1 MAQTN
6 VRNANRTRAVNP
18 KPEKK
23 RTRLGSADVTFIIVV
38 LILLGLGILMM
49 FSASYAIAIDEGKDG
64 YFYAFRQIIFAGVGL
79 VAMFIM
85 SFVDYRIFQ
94 RSSIALIAYVG
105 SVIMLI
111 LVMFIGT
118 DLGTGCQRWIN
129 LGFTTFQPSELAKF
143 AVVILF
149 AYLIDKNYD
158 RMKKA
163 TVGVIPFMVL
173 LAIIAGLLM
182 LQPHLSCTLLIC
194 MIGIVL
200 IFVGGA
206 RFWHLLIAAMF
217 AAAALVGV
225 IVYKTVVE
233 KYDYFGT
240 RISTWLHPFES
251 EDLAGTWQ
259 SRQSLIAIGS
269 GGPLGLG
276 LGESRQKY
284 LYLPEAENDFVFAV
298 VCEELGL
305 IGAITVL
312 LLFVLLVV
320 QGFHIA
326 AKARDKFGML
336 ITIGFTLQIG
346 LQAFINMAV
355 VSGLVPNTGI
365 SLPFFSYG
373 GTALIMQLMQMGIV
387 LNVSRQRYVLEDQKK
402 PAVRQTTTPPPQPEY
417 RQNA

>member
-1 MAQTN
+1 
-6 VRNANRTRAVNP
+6 
-18 KPEKK
+18 
-23 RTRLGSADVTFIIVV
+23 
-38 LILLGLGILMM
+38 
-49 FSASYAIAIDEGKDG
+49 
-64 YFYAFRQIIFAGVGL
+64 
-79 VAMFIM
+79 
-85 SFVDYRIFQ
+85 
-94 RSSIALIAYVG
+94 
-105 SVIMLI
+105 
-111 LVMFIGT
+111 
-118 DLGTGCQRWIN
+118 
-129 LGFTTFQPSELAKF
+129 
-143 AVVILF
+143 
-149 AYLIDKNYD
+149 
-158 RMKKA
+158 
-163 TVGVIPFMVL
+163 
-173 LAIIAGLLM
+173 
-182 LQPHLSCTLLIC
+182 

-200 IFVGGA
+200 IFIGGA
-206 RFWHLLIAAMF
+206 RFRHLLIAAMF
-217 AAAALVGV
+217 AGAALVGV

-233 KYDYFGT
+233 KYNYFGT

-259 SRQSLIAIGS
+259 ARQSLIAIGS

-305 IGAITVL
+305 IGAITVI

-326 AKARDKFGML
+326 SRARDRFGML

-387 LNVSRQRYVLEDQKK
+387 LNVSRQRYILDERTK
-402 PAVRQTTTPPPQPEY
+402 PAVKPTAPEPEF